1 MPGLWWGHHQ
11 QTGLSPDISAGR
23 VGHPVRVYPQN
34 KLHCSVPN
42 AGIRPHLT
50 FSPSVRG
57 TQVPSKLSA
66 SQRRLGNSEPCWHL
80 WYTSPGLE
88 CSVAG

>member
-50 FSPSVRG
+50 FSS
-57 TQVPSKLSA
+57 LS
-66 SQRRLGNSEPCWHL
+66 QGD
-80 WYTSPGLE
+80 PGPIQTLSIAKE
-88 CSVAG
+88 TR